1 MATIRRHRLF
11 GRAQETRIMNAAAL
25 DQQTNARHESMNELW
40 RINGP
45 ALTRFALKLT
55 LGDKHRAED
64 IIQETLVRAWRHP
77 EVVDGRADVIRSWLF
92 TVCRRG
98 AMDIVRPNLLHNNSV
113 VEA

>member
-1 MATIRRHRLF
+1 RPDLPLNQSLRIPHLPDAAHIGDRTRWQRSEGTGSSAGLRR
-11 GRAQETRIMNAAAL
+11 TRVMNAAL
-25 DQQTNARHESMNELW
+25 EYETNARHESMSELW

-77 EVVDGRADVIRSWLF
+77 E
-92 TVCRRG
+92 
-98 AMDIVRPNLLHNNSV
+98 
-113 VEA
+113 

>member
-1 MATIRRHRLF
+1 MWRLSEIADDNSDPKAQALRAGLRR
-11 GRAQETRIMNAAAL
+11 TRVMNAAAL
-25 DQQTNARHESMNELW
+25 GYETNARPESMSELW

-64 IIQETLVRAWRHP
+64 IIQETLVRAWGHP

-92 TVCRRG
+92 TICRPG
-98 AMDIVRPNLLHNNSV
+98 AERN
-113 VEA
+113 